1 MKSVGVVRKIDELGR
16 IVLPKE
22 LRISLGISEGDQMEI
37 YVEGDSVLLRKYEP
51 TCIFCGDTRNVKV
64 YKDKNV
70 CASCM
75 RELKK

>member
-22 LRISLGISEGDQMEI
+22 LRLSLGISEGDQMEI
-37 YVEGDSVLLRKYEP
+37 YVEGDSVLLKKYEP
-51 TCIFCGDTRNVKV
+51 TCVFCGDTRNVKI
-64 YKDKNV
+64 YKGKNV
-70 CASCM
+70 CGSCM